1 MATSAG
7 ELREM
12 LISSIEA
19 VKTNRIDHQQ
29 AMSIAKLA
37 AQVNESLKVEL
48 HAMELAKELG
58 LKDFRPKALGQIAL
72 GEEQTEAARE

>member
-12 LISSIEA
+12 LIASIEQ
-19 VKTNRIDHQQ
+19 VKANRMDHQQ

-48 HAMELAKELG
+48 HAIELAKELG
-58 LKDFRPKALGQIAL
+58 LKDFKPKPIGSIAL
-72 GEEQTEAARE
+72 GEEVAEA

>member
-19 VKTNRIDHQQ
+19 VKTKRIDHQQ

-58 LKDFRPKALGQIAL
+58 LKDFRRKALGQMAL
-72 GEEQTEAARE
+72 GEEQTEAARA